1 MQQQSFSH
9 FQLSMVRMGWL
20 RRERMKELLFAAT
33 ELFTFS
39 AFEGVNGV
47 VEEEEDKEG
56 FFVAAAEL
64 SHFQPSKVQMV

>member
-1 MQQQSFSH
+1 
-9 FQLSMVRMGWL
+9 
-20 RRERMKELLFAAT
+20 MKELLFAAT
-33 ELFTFS
+33 EVFTFS

-47 VEEEEDKEG
+47 VEEEEDEEG